1 MYIRTLPLSLT
12 LVLIGLVAL
21 SGFAQPASA
30 DWLYDNWLQGSLPE
44 ADYRAM
50 ADSSGPPT
58 LTGRDIRAYAQYL
71 YPPHTEDSFWDTVSA
86 LYAVTDRGEGFQAFR
101 MDLKGTP
108 TATGGNYAEWYVI
121 GIDGVPGQGISMG
134 GFDGIDRLIVSPW
147 TGSAVGTPLLL
158 KWTGTSFDDGT
169 PFTAIPGAA
178 WQYGYGN
185 TYYPPLF
192 PPPLTPGYGYTL
204 EWKLPIGELGTG
216 PFTIIGATA
225 GGTLEQFTIYDI
237 AGGIN
242 LGAGSIIPEPS
253 SVVLLGLGA
262 LGFVGYLIRRRKA

>member
-30 DWLYDNWLQGSLPE
+30 DWLYDNWEQGSLPE
-44 ADYRAM
+44 ADWGTTD
-50 ADSSGPPT
+50 DSSDTP
-58 LTGRDIRAYAQYL
+58 LTGRDIRAFAQFILPGYIEDTFWNV
-71 YPPHTEDSFWDTVSA
+71 YPAIYV
-86 LYAVTDRGEGFQAFR
+86 VTDRGEGFQAFR

-108 TATGGNYAEWYVI
+108 TATGGNYADWYVI
-121 GIDGVPGQGISMG
+121 GIDGVPGQGTFIG

-158 KWTGTSFDDGT
+158 KWTGTGFDDGT
-169 PFTAIPGAA
+169 PFTAIPGAD
-178 WQYGYGN
+178 WQYGYWSTSN
-185 TYYPPLF
+185 
-192 PPPLTPGYGYTL
+192 PPPPPPSMNPGYGYTL

-225 GGTLEQFTIYDI
+225 GGTLEQFSIYDI
-237 AGGIN
+237 TDGIL